1 MSLVVDEHRQY
12 LADTAR
18 VDAFAAA
25 LSALVRPGDV
35 VLDLA
40 SGTGILG
47 LLACRAGAGR
57 VYAIEM
63 DSIVELARQIARDN
77 GLADRIVCIQELS
90 SRVTLPE
97 PVDLIVTDGAGRF
110 GFEAGLIETL
120 TDARR
125 RFLKRGGRIIPSSL
139 TLSLAPVEAREPW
152 NQVDFWAR
160 PIRGFSFAA
169 AHAIA
174 QSTGYPRQ
182 FHVDELLADPATL
195 ARLDPSCGAAVI
207 SGRAEL
213 EVRRHGTCHGVGGWF
228 AAELA
233 PGIALTNAPD
243 APSRINRRNVF
254 FPLREPVAVSPG
266 DRISASMH
274 IRPASLLVRWRVQVC
289 SGRDGRLLH
298 ATDASTFQGMLMSR
312 EELTRTRPAFQPSLT
327 PAGRGRCS
335 VLELCDG
342 VRSVAEIEREVLR
355 RHPELF
361 GDLSE
366 AAAFV
371 AEVVT
376 RYAI

>member
-18 VDAFAAA
+18 LEAFAAA
-25 LSALVRPGDV
+25 LGAHVRPGDV

-47 LLACRAGAGR
+47 LLACQAGAGR

-63 DSIVELARQIARDN
+63 DSIVELARQIAHDN

-120 TDARR
+120 SDARR
-125 RFLKRGGRIIPSSL
+125 RFLKPGGRIIPSSL
-139 TLSLAPVEAREPW
+139 TLSLAPVEALEPW

-160 PIRGFSFAA
+160 PIRGLSFTA

-174 QSTGYPRQ
+174 HSTGYPRQ
-182 FHVDELLADPATL
+182 FHIDELLADSAPLAT
-195 ARLDPSCGAAVI
+195 LDPSGGAEVI
-207 SGRAEL
+207 SGRTEF
-213 EVRRHGTCHGVGGWF
+213 EVRRNGTVHGVGGWF
-228 AAELA
+228 AARLA
-233 PGIALTNAPD
+233 PGIVLTNAPG
-243 APSRINRRNVF
+243 ASGRINRRNVF
-254 FPLREPVAVSPG
+254 FPLREPVGVGRG
-266 DRISASMH
+266 DRVSASMH

-298 ATDASTFQGMLMSR
+298 STEASTFQGMLISR
-312 EELTRTRPAFQPSLT
+312 EDLTRTRPAFQPSLT
-327 PAGRGRCS
+327 PAGRGRRS

-342 VRSVAEIEREVLR
+342 ARSVAEIEREMLR

-361 GDLSE
+361 GDLSQ

-376 RYAI
+376 RYAT